1 MGVLRVIC
9 CLLILYSVIA
19 LFITT
24 ENIIEDNHLYLML
37 KHSIIVVLSIILFAY
52 SFSSKFYIP
61 NNTQIINYIFLDII
75 FIDLVFHIYCW
86 YRHMKHISIKR
97 PEIYDELSILILL
110 PLLFATSNVTIAC
123 ISSSLIYLLV
133 SIGLVITSKQ
143 LHNSFNVLIRVF
155 GSTILFILLIIA
167 IINPAFIIST
177 EILFAYRTIQIL
189 HIIISVWFILNEF
202 RSDDSSGC
210 IKYHF
215 FNLLYGI
222 IKLTISFL

>member
-1 MGVLRVIC
+1 MTVLPGYSSRILRANDR
-9 CLLILYSVIA
+9 LLAETTRMFSV
-19 LFITT
+19 
-24 ENIIEDNHLYLML
+24 
-37 KHSIIVVLSIILFAY
+37 
-52 SFSSKFYIP
+52 
-61 NNTQIINYIFLDII
+61 FLDII

-155 GSTILFILLIIA
+155 GSTILFVLLIIA
-167 IINPAFIIST
+167 IINPTFIIST

>member
-9 CLLILYSVIA
+9 CLLILYSVIT

-37 KHSIIVVLSIILFAY
+37 KHSIMVVLSIILFAY
-52 SFSSKFYIP
+52 SFSSKFNIP

-75 FIDLVFHIYCW
+75 FIDLVFHIYCG
-86 YRHMKHISIKR
+86 YRHISIKR

-110 PLLFATSNVTIAC
+110 PLLFTTSNVTIAC
-123 ISSSLIYLLV
+123 ISTSLIYLLV
-133 SIGLVITSKQ
+133 SIGLVVISKQ
-143 LHNSFNVLIRVF
+143 LHNLFNVLIRVF
-155 GSTILFILLIIA
+155 GSTILLVLLIIA
-167 IINPAFIIST
+167 IINPTFILST

-189 HIIISVWFILNEF
+189 HIVISVWVILNECH
-202 RSDDSSGC
+202 RDEASGC
-210 IKYHF
+210 REYHL